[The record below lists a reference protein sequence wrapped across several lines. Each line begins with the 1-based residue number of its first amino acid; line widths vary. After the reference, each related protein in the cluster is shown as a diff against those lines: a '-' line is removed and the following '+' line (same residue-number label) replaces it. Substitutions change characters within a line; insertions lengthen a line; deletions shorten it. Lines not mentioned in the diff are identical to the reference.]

1 MINRII
7 EFSIRN
13 KFIVGLFTLA
23 ILAGGIYSMKT
34 IHLGSVPDITNNQIQ
49 VMTFSPNLGTED
61 IEQFVTHP
69 VELAMGNIPGVE
81 EIWSISR
88 FGLSVVTIVFEDRMG
103 TYLPRQLVQER
114 LVEVRE
120 NIPVRFGTPVMGP
133 ITTGLGEIYHYS
145 IKTLPGYDSL
155 YTMEELREIQDWIIR
170 RQMTMVEGVID
181 VNALGGKIKQY
192 EVILDPH
199 QLRSY
204 DVTISEVFTALESNN
219 MNTGGAYIERNKM
232 AHFIRGEGQ
241 IRSLEELNHIVVK
254 NIDNLPITIG
264 DVAQKVHFGH
274 QTRYGAFTQDG
285 EEAVGGMF
293 LMLKGANPNAVI
305 KNIKERLEEIQQ
317 SLPEGLVIETFY
329 DASELIERTT
339 HTVRNNLME
348 GALIVIFILVLLLGS
363 LRGGIIIATT
373 IPLSLLF
380 AFILMRIF
388 GVWANLMSLGAIDF
402 GIIVDGAVIIIEGMV
417 FQIQKRIKD
426 GQTRFT
432 SQDMDS
438 MAYESGSKMM
448 NSAFFG
454 QVIILIVF
462 IPILFLSGIEGK
474 MFQPMAYTFGF
485 AMLGAILLCL
495 TYVPMMSALLMKPSE
510 NQTSFASRFNRF
522 FEKISARVFK
532 GIEWLYLPIIRGALR
547 FKSIVFLIA
556 IVLLSLA
563 GYTFS
568 RMGGEFIPQ
577 LDEGD
582 IAMQGLF
589 RPGSSLT
596 ESIEASKRIEKVLK
610 ENFPEIKTV
619 VSRIGVGDIPIDP
632 MPMDV
637 SDIYVIMEQD
647 RSKWTSAANKEEL
660 IQKIEDKLD
669 EELTGINLSFSQPI
683 ELRFNE
689 LLTGVKED
697 IAIKLY
703 GEDLDILSK
712 KSQEIAQLIQP
723 IPGVGDVNAERIS
736 GLPQIS
742 VRYNRNKIAQ
752 HGLNIDKIN
761 TYINTAFAGGVA
773 GEIFEGEKRFD
784 LVVRFG
790 EVNRQSIED
799 LRNLYIDLPNGAQI
813 PIKEVAD
820 IDYVSGPMQISRD
833 NTFRRTYVGV
843 NTRGRDLESVVR
855 DIQTTLDR
863 ELKLPP
869 GYHIA
874 YGGEFENLQRAKDR
888 LSVVVPIVLLLI
900 FVLLYFALYSFTQS
914 VMIYLTIPMA
924 AIGGVFA
931 LWIRGMPF
939 SISAGIGFIV
949 LFGVAVLNGL
959 VLINQFNHLRNEGI
973 TDLRERI
980 LTGTRQRIRPIVL
993 TATTD
998 IFGFLPMAFS
1008 TTSGAEVQR
1017 PLATVVIGGM
1027 LTATLLTLVVLP
1039 ALYSVI
1045 ENQRE
1050 NYKSRKGLRSGTAA
1064 MATVFIAVVMM
1075 PFTVLGQ
1082 SSPADSLPQLT
1093 VEEAGLRASE
1103 NYPRLQIQQLQIE
1116 REKALLPS
1124 ARDLGITELYTG
1136 QEEFGKGHPGIYT
1149 QIGISQRG
1157 IDLFG
1162 TRSRSVLIDKRVD
1175 YQEKAFKLN
1184 SVQVKQEAKKAWV
1197 KVYASLGR
1205 YQVYQKIDSLFNDIQ
1220 RAAQLKLDVEEIS
1233 PLAFSATTH
1242 QANEVKLNMDQAYHD
1257 YLNAL
1262 NQFQIWIGSPDSV
1275 FTVEMIPYEEMISLT
1290 EMPDSIS
1297 LTEHP
1302 IFQVATAEIEVAD
1315 AEIEVNKK
1323 ELWPKF
1329 QLEYRRQKVD
1339 GISGF
1344 NAFQVGVEVPLL
1356 NGPQKGRRDESIVQ
1370 KQIALENRAFEMKE
1384 TEIQYKILVEEY
1396 AKWRDSWLYYQEQ
1409 ALPLAQQ
1416 QRQGSTI
1423 AFQEGDI
1430 DYVTFLTHIRDA
1442 IRIEIDA
1449 WNTLEN
1455 LLKVQYEIELFI
1467 HP

>member
-1 MINRII
+1 MINHII
-7 EFSIRN
+7 SFSIRN
-13 KFIVGLFTLA
+13 KFIIGFFTIA
-23 ILAGGIYSMKT
+23 IVIGGIYSMKT
-34 IHLGSVPDITNNQIQ
+34 VHLGSVPDITNNQIQ

-120 NIPVRFGTPVMGP
+120 SIPPRFGTPVMGP

-199 QLRSY
+199 QLKSY
-204 DVTISEVFTALESNN
+204 GVTISEVFTALESNN

-241 IRSLEELNHIVVK
+241 IRSLEDLHNIVVK
-254 NIDNLPITIG
+254 NVDNIPISIG
-264 DVAQKVHFGH
+264 NVAEKIHFGH

-293 LMLKGANPNAVI
+293 LMLKGANPNEVI
-305 KNIKERLEEIQQ
+305 KNIRVRLDEIQQ

-348 GALIVIFILVLLLGS
+348 GALVVIFILVLLLGS

-417 FQIQKRIKD
+417 FQIQKKIKE
-426 GQTRFT
+426 GKSRFT
-432 SQDMDS
+432 SKDLDA

-495 TYVPMMSALLMKPSE
+495 TYVPMMSALLMKPSD
-510 NQTSFASRFNRF
+510 NQTSFASRINLF
-522 FEKISARVFK
+522 FEKVSARTFHF
-532 GIEWLYLPIIRGALR
+532 IEKLYLPIIKGALR
-547 FKSIVFLIA
+547 FKAIVFLMA
-556 IVLLSLA
+556 LVLLSLA
-563 GYTFS
+563 GFTFS

-610 ENFPEIKTV
+610 DNFPEIKTV

-637 SDIYVIMEQD
+637 SDIYVIMERD
-647 RSKWTSAANKEEL
+647 RSKWTSATTKEEL
-660 IQKIEDKLD
+660 IRKFEDKLN
-669 EELTGINLSFSQPI
+669 EELTGINFSFSQPI

-703 GEDLDILSK
+703 GEDLEVLSDK
-712 KSQEIAQLIQP
+712 AQEIEKLIQS

-742 VRYNRNKIAQ
+742 VQYNRKKIAQ
-752 HGLNIDKIN
+752 YGLSIDKIN
-761 TYINTAFAGGVA
+761 SYVNTAFAGGVA

-790 EVNRQSIED
+790 ETNRQSIED
-799 LRNLYIDLPNGAQI
+799 LRNLYIDLPNGAQV
-813 PIKEVAD
+813 PIKEVAN

-855 DIQTTLDR
+855 DIQATLDR

-888 LSVVVPIVLLLI
+888 LSVVVPVVLLLI

-914 VMIYLTIPMA
+914 IIIYLTIPMA

-931 LWIRGMPF
+931 LWIRDMPF

-959 VLINQFNHLRNEGI
+959 VLVNQFNYLQNEGI

-1017 PLATVVIGGM
+1017 PFATVVIGGM
-1027 LTATLLTLVVLP
+1027 LTATLLTLIILP

-1050 NYKSRKGLRSGTAA
+1050 SYKGRKALKVNG
-1064 MATVFIAVVMM
+1064 ATMTLIVLAVAFI
-1075 PFTVLGQ
+1075 PFSVNSQNLL
-1082 SSPADSLPQLT
+1082 PDSLPQLT
-1093 VEEAGLRASE
+1093 AEEAGARAVQH
-1103 NYPRLQIQQLQIE
+1103 YPRLHIQQLQIE

-1124 ARDLGITELYTG
+1124 AKNFGTTELYTG

-1149 QIGISQRG
+1149 QIGISQRS
-1157 IDLFG
+1157 IDIFG
-1162 TRSRSVLIDKRVD
+1162 MRTRSELIKKRAD
-1175 YQEKAFKLN
+1175 LQEKILELN
-1184 SVQVKQEAKKAWV
+1184 TTQVRQETKKAWA
-1197 KVYASLGR
+1197 KVYSNLGR
-1205 YQVYQKIDSLFNDIQ
+1205 YKVYQRIDSLFNDIQ
-1220 RAAQLKLDVEEIS
+1220 RAAQLKLEVEEIS
-1233 PLAFSATTH
+1233 QLAYLATTN
-1242 QANEVKLNMDQAYHD
+1242 QANEVKLHMDQAYYD

-1262 NQFQIWIGSPDSV
+1262 QQFQIWLGSPDSV
-1275 FTVEMIPYEEMISLT
+1275 FTVKMAPFEDLIHPIDIS
-1290 EMPDSIS
+1290 DSIF
-1297 LTEHP
+1297 LAEHP
-1302 IFQVATAEIEVAD
+1302 IFKVTAGGIEVAE
-1315 AEIEVNKK
+1315 AEIEVNRK
-1323 ELWPKF
+1323 ELWPKL
-1329 QLEYRRQKVD
+1329 QLEYSRQKVD

-1344 NAFQVGVEVPLL
+1344 NAFQIGVEVPIF
-1356 NGPQKGRRDESIVQ
+1356 NGPQKGRREESIVQ
-1370 KQIALENRAFEMKE
+1370 RQIAMEDQAFQLQE
-1384 TEIQYKILVEEY
+1384 TETHLKVLIEEH
-1396 AKWRDSWLYYQEQ
+1396 AKWQNSWQYYQDQ

-1416 QRQGSTI
+1416 QRRGSAI
-1423 AFQEGDI
+1423 AFQEGAI
-1430 DYVTFLTHIRDA
+1430 DYVTFLSNIRDA

-1449 WNTLEN
+1449 WDTLEK
-1455 LLKVQYEIELFI
+1455 LLNIQYEIELYTQ
-1467 HP
+1467 P